1 MYVEFMY
8 LKDVVKRLNN
18 ARVTTVSDMIP
29 EEVMSDIEDTLEH
42 DRQLKK
48 SAEKVS
54 DKLMRAIMS
63 QMIDLV
69 DQVSALAIMHP
80 EIEIF
85 DLSNEMMEYANAWDG
100 GERSPEFYDKIKN
113 FIKRLKEILAYEDD
127 ENETT
132 PKTETA

>member
-1 MYVEFMY
+1 MYDDFMY

-42 DRQLKK
+42 DRMLKK
-48 SAEKVS
+48 NAEKVS

-69 DQVSALAIMHP
+69 DRVSALAIMHP

-113 FIKRLKEILAYEDD
+113 FINRLKEILAYEDNDD
-127 ENETT
+127 ETA
-132 PKTETA
+132 PKTETS

>member
-1 MYVEFMY
+1 MCTDYKY
-8 LKDVVKRLNN
+8 LKSVIMRIN
-18 ARVTTVSDMIP
+18 AAKIQTVSDMIP
-29 EEVMSDIEDTLEH
+29 EEIMTRIEADLEY

-48 SAEKVS
+48 NAKAVS

-85 DLSNEMMEYANAWDG
+85 DISNEMMEYANTWDG

>member
-1 MYVEFMY
+1 MYDDFVY

-42 DRQLKK
+42 DQMLKK
-48 SAEKVS
+48 NAEKVS

-69 DQVSALAIMHP
+69 DRVSALAIMHP

-113 FIKRLKEILAYEDD
+113 FINRLKEILAYEDNDD
-127 ENETT
+127 ETA